1 MGKGTFP
8 LHAMGRCDKMV
19 SAARPL
25 RREVRGVRWYWIALL
40 VCLVIGPFDA
50 LYVYIKAQ
58 KRRDELK
65 RREQER
71 KTETHGEDDAP

>member
-1 MGKGTFP
+1 M
-8 LHAMGRCDKMV
+8 
-19 SAARPL
+19 
-25 RREVRGVRWYWIALL
+25 RWYWIALL

-65 RREQER
+65 HRREEQER
-71 KTETHGEDDAP
+71 NTHTEDDQT

>member
-1 MGKGTFP
+1 
-8 LHAMGRCDKMV
+8 MV
-19 SAARPL
+19 PAARPL
-25 RREVRGVRWYWIALL
+25 RREVSRLRWYWIALL

-71 KTETHGEDDAP
+71 KNGTHGEDDAP

>member
-1 MGKGTFP
+1 MP
-8 LHAMGRCDKMV
+8 
-19 SAARPL
+19 
-25 RREVRGVRWYWIALL
+25 WYWIVLL

-65 RREQER
+65 R
-71 KTETHGEDDAP
+71 KKDADARDPGRRA

>member
-1 MGKGTFP
+1 M
-8 LHAMGRCDKMV
+8 
-19 SAARPL
+19 
-25 RREVRGVRWYWIALL
+25 RWYWIVLL

-65 RREQER
+65 RRREEQER
-71 KTETHGEDDAP
+71 NTHTEDDQA